1 MSLFD
6 NSNVIHGLVL
16 LVVLVIFYFFINY
29 RFDSKVDEKLHK
41 HQKKLLKKINA
52 LYKHYN
58 ADMREQEFEN
68 RRVAEQM
75 RGREMELEM
84 NRRQSPADDESD
96 DDSIQ
101 NVGGAPGGGGGNFAS
116 FDDDDDE

>member
-6 NSNVIHGLVL
+6 NNNVTYGIVL
-16 LVVLVIFYFFINY
+16 LVALVIFYFLINY
-29 RFDSKVDEKLHK
+29 RFEQKMDEKLYR

-68 RRVAEQM
+68 RRMAEHM
-75 RGREMELEM
+75 REREMEM
-84 NRRQSPADDESD
+84 AMARRQVQVDEDSD
-96 DDSIQ
+96 DDSVQ
-101 NVGGAPGGGGGNFAS
+101 NVGGAPGGGGNFAA

>member
-6 NSNVIHGLVL
+6 NNNMILGLVL
-16 LVVLVIFYFFINY
+16 LIVLVIFYFFINY
-29 RFDSKVDEKLHK
+29 RFDSKVDEKLQK

-68 RRVAEQM
+68 RRISEQM
-75 RGREMELEM
+75 RGREIDLEM
-84 NRRQSPADDESD
+84 NRRQPPADD
-96 DDSIQ
+96 DSEVDSVQ
-101 NVGGAPGGGGGNFAS
+101 NVGGMSGNGGGNFAS

>member
-6 NSNVIHGLVL
+6 NNHVTYGLVL

-68 RRVAEQM
+68 RRNAEHM
-75 RGREMELEM
+75 REREMELEI
-84 NRRQSPADDESD
+84 NRRQSPADDDSD

-101 NVGGAPGGGGGNFAS
+101 NVGGAPGGGGNYAS